1 MFKYAGRV
9 PALTYIK
16 TNDGAHTYFF
26 ITVSRKSA
34 ALLRLKNTA
43 CELFTGIALKIA
55 GSCAMHIAVLTKE
68 FQQTADT
75 GSAKML
81 LAEIAVLCSYI
92 KRRKHLTLLTD
103 RDIRIAVTEIQRAF
117 NESLQTLKLL
127 GVHSSLYVD
136 SSLYALRQNGYRHL

>member
-9 PALTYIK
+9 PALMYIK

-68 FQQTADT
+68 YQQTADT
-75 GSAKML
+75 GKAKML

-103 RDIRIAVTEIQRAF
+103 RDIRIAVTEIQRSF

-127 GVHSSLYVD
+127 GVHSSLHVD
-136 SSLYALRQNGYRHL
+136 SSLYALRQNCYRHL

>member
-16 TNDGAHTYFF
+16 TNDGSHTYFF

-68 FQQTADT
+68 YQQTADT
-75 GSAKML
+75 GRAMML
-81 LAEIAVLCSYI
+81 LAEI
-92 KRRKHLTLLTD
+92 D
-103 RDIRIAVTEIQRAF
+103 
-117 NESLQTLKLL
+117 
-127 GVHSSLYVD
+127 
-136 SSLYALRQNGYRHL
+136 

>member
-1 MFKYAGRV
+1 MFKYAGRT
-9 PALTYIK
+9 PALAYIK

-68 FQQTADT
+68 YQQTADT
-75 GSAKML
+75 GRA
-81 LAEIAVLCSYI
+81 
-92 KRRKHLTLLTD
+92 KRRD
-103 RDIRIAVTEIQRAF
+103 RKA
-117 NESLQTLKLL
+117 ESRKSDGVGAADERLQGIGRGDCESGIDL
-127 GVHSSLYVD
+127 
-136 SSLYALRQNGYRHL
+136 